1 MAGRGGAP
9 EPGLD
14 RSRAFPSAA
23 QGDSGWHGPVGR
35 RGGLLAQNSGC
46 SLGPGWGQGPQ
57 SLPVRSTNRAKA
69 LWSLEPRCTEAT
81 TQHTVR
87 APVAPPTGQGLLPQP
102 WIPRLESLCL
112 QTQGVHCP
120 SRAPGSKGRNGEG
133 KKRPRTLVAP
143 EHSPAQPCV
152 LPGGILTPL
161 MRPVS
166 QVQVRGGPSL
176 PCLPAGPPSLREVVC
191 STGSHTGARGGAALG
206 PVMLTSGCSA

>member
-1 MAGRGGAP
+1 MYTEGSEWGEEKAREGTWGLGSSRQACPVPAPPLSTRPALLWGFSLPPFRAQMSTRRSVFIRFCGGWTGRSS

-35 RGGLLAQNSGC
+35 RGGPLAQNSGC
-46 SLGPGWGQGPQ
+46 SLWPGWGQGPQ

-81 TQHTVR
+81 TQHTVG

-120 SRAPGSKGRNGEG
+120 SRAPGSRGRNGERAKNG
-133 KKRPRTLVAP
+133 
-143 EHSPAQPCV
+143 
-152 LPGGILTPL
+152 PGL
-161 MRPVS
+161 
-166 QVQVRGGPSL
+166 
-176 PCLPAGPPSLREVVC
+176 
-191 STGSHTGARGGAALG
+191 
-206 PVMLTSGCSA
+206 

>member
-46 SLGPGWGQGPQ
+46 SLWPGWGQGPQ

-143 EHSPAQPCV
+143 EHSPAQPWRPGDSPRR
-152 LPGGILTPL
+152 LPP
-161 MRPVS
+161 P
-166 QVQVRGGPSL
+166 
-176 PCLPAGPPSLREVVC
+176 LPAGDAPILSQGPRATCRPTPS
-191 STGSHTGARGGAALG
+191 GGPAGLLG
-206 PVMLTSGCSA
+206 